1 MTRAMSFE
9 STATNPAMDRLPGD
23 VELAQEGDESEGG
36 FDDFDDVDFDD
47 DFDDDFEEEAED
59 EYEVIGDD
67 FSSGIEVAVE
77 KKEEGASEGQAGKG
91 GKEGKGSKKGEDE
104 PELDGSEF
112 AGEGDDDDGDG
123 DDGGGDGDDSKDS
136 KDSKGSKGSK
146 GSK

>member
-9 STATNPAMDRLPGD
+9 SSDTNPAMDRLPGD
-23 VELAQEGDESEGG
+23 VELAQEGDEKEGG

-67 FSSGIEVAVE
+67 FSGGFEFAVE
-77 KKEEGASEGQAGKG
+77 KKEGAASEGQAGKES
-91 GKEGKGSKKGEDE
+91 KEGEDE
-104 PELDGSEF
+104 AELDGSEF

-123 DDGGGDGDDSKDS
+123 DDEGKDKDKDGGKGGGKGGGKNDNDSKDS
-136 KDSKGSKGSK
+136 K
-146 GSK
+146 